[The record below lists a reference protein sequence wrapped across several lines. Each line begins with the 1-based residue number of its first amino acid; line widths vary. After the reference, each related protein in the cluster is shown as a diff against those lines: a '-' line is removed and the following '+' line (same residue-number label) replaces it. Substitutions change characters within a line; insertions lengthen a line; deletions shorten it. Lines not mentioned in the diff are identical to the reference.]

1 MKIADG
7 EEMTIISV
15 RAADVYA
22 IGHVPG
28 AINIQMDDL
37 LNSLDQINP
46 DAPVY
51 VYCYTGHNA
60 GQAMAILNM
69 LGYDA
74 YSLKFGMC
82 SWSSDPDVNH
92 GSCYDASTVTNYEV
106 E

>member
-1 MKIADG
+1 
-7 EEMTIISV
+7 
-15 RAADVYA
+15 
-22 IGHVPG
+22 
-28 AINIQMDDL
+28 MDDL